1 LKKIKKKFILP
12 FMDFGKHLDK
22 KILQQAIRDIASKNL
37 DISTEAIEYFQS
49 ESFKKLCMRY
59 EINSENILEAVKN
72 LYDYPLVSRKI
83 LANEINRMVDSK
95 W

>member
-1 LKKIKKKFILP
+1 MYILY
-12 FMDFGKHLDK
+12 H
-22 KILQQAIRDIASKNL
+22 KN
-37 DISTEAIEYFQS
+37 EKAEYFQS

>member
-1 LKKIKKKFILP
+1 MKKIKKKFILP
-12 FMDFGKHLDK
+12 LMDFGKHLDK
-22 KILQQAIRDIASKNL
+22 KILQQAIRDLASKNL

-59 EINSENILEAVKN
+59 EINSEDVLEAVKY
-72 LYDYPLVSRKI
+72 LYDYPLVSRKV

>member
-1 LKKIKKKFILP
+1 
-12 FMDFGKHLDK
+12 MDFGKKLDK

-37 DISTEAIEYFQS
+37 DISTEAVEYFSS
-49 ESFKKLCMRY
+49 EPF
-59 EINSENILEAVKN
+59 KN
-72 LYDYPLVSRKI
+72 LCIKYQIDSEYINIAVTKLYDLPLISRKN

>member
-1 LKKIKKKFILP
+1 MKKIKKKFILP

-22 KILQQAIRDIASKNL
+22 KILQQAIR
-37 DISTEAIEYFQS
+37 
-49 ESFKKLCMRY
+49 ESFKNLCMRY
-59 EINSENILEAVKN
+59 EMNSRNILEAVKN
-72 LYDYPLVSRKI
+72 LYDYPLVSRKK